1 MRLPVHPWPSGVR
14 ALAYPDYRLLWAGAL
29 VSNIGSW
36 MQITAQ
42 AWVIY
47 EISGH
52 DSAWLGLDTFAS
64 GVPVLLTPLAGVL
77 ADHVNRRRLMAVLTL
92 LQMVVAGYLA
102 VALWAGF
109 LSAWQIIICSAIS
122 GTLGTFLIPAFFA
135 LMPDLV
141 SRKDLS
147 NGVALNALQFNVSRV
162 LGPVLAGLVLHHF
175 GAASSFGFNALSF
188 VGVLVA
194 LALIHPHA
202 GHRPKSDTTALESFF
217 QGVSYMRSRRDL
229 LLMVTIVLTAGMF
242 GSPLMNLLPALCR
255 EGMGRTDEASF
266 ATLLS
271 CIGVGAVIG
280 AALLAA
286 RSHRPP
292 KPWIALYMMI
302 GTGLCEIVIGWFSN
316 YAVTVVVITIAGTCL
331 VNTMARTM
339 TAVTASIPSSLR
351 GRVSSTVFIG
361 IGLGFPLGALVSGF
375 MAKHVSVTATYMTFG
390 CLIIAAAMLLALV
403 KKSLGIRYSPQPDEH
418 AAPAGAGA
426 MLP

>member
-1 MRLPVHPWPSGVR
+1 MRLPARPWPSGVR
-14 ALAYPDYRLLWAGAL
+14 ALAYPDYRLLWAGGL

-77 ADHVNRRRLMAVLTL
+77 ADHVNRRRLMTVLTL
-92 LQMVVAGYLA
+92 MQMVVAGYLA
-102 VALWAGF
+102 IALWAGF

-141 SRKDLS
+141 SRKDLP
-147 NGVALNALQFNVSRV
+147 NGVALNALQFNASRV
-162 LGPVLAGLVLHHF
+162 LGPVFAGLVLHHF
-175 GAASSFGFNALSF
+175 GAAWSFGFNALSF
-188 VGVLVA
+188 VGVLLA

-202 GHRPKSDTTALESFF
+202 GHRPKSTTTAWESFH

-229 LLMVTIVLTAGMF
+229 LLMVTIVFSAGVF
-242 GSPLMNLLPALCR
+242 GSPLMSLLPALCR
-255 EGMGRTDEASF
+255 EALGRTDEGSF

-271 CIGVGAVIG
+271 CLGVGAVIG

-286 RSHRPP
+286 QSHRAPR
-292 KPWIALYMMI
+292 PWFALLMMV
-302 GTGLCEIVIGWFSN
+302 GTGACQITIGWFSN
-316 YAVTVVVITIAGTCL
+316 YTVTLIMITLAGLCL

-361 IGLGFPLGALVSGF
+361 IGLGIPLGSLIAGF
-375 MAKHVSVTATYMTFG
+375 MAKHVSVTATFMTFG
-390 CLIIAAAMLLALV
+390 TLIIAAAMLLGLT
-403 KKSLGIRYSPQPDEH
+403 KKSLGIRYTPQPDEP
-418 AAPAGAGA
+418 APASSTAVVT
-426 MLP
+426 P